1 MTGWQPGYTERGN
14 TAPAPGSSYIFTV
27 RMSVQISGLLKMSNY
42 YKDYGFS
49 TKLKKRGKTD
59 FLLEDF

>member
-27 RMSVQISGLLKMSNY
+27 RMSVQISGLLKMSKY
-42 YKDYGFS
+42 HKGLWIFHK
-49 TKLKKRGKTD
+49 TKKGEKMN
-59 FLLEDF
+59 FLFDDS